1 MYMIKSLALVAC
13 MVIFGSGCASNANN
27 KAEQTSTSDE
37 LVASTEEANKDGIV
51 CTYEKKL
58 GKLIK
63 EKVCYS
69 KRDREII
76 KESAEE
82 IKRERQSK
90 RI

>member
-1 MYMIKSLALVAC
+1 MYIPKRLLLLSCTAILVT
-13 MVIFGSGCASNANN
+13 GCASTDKQSSA
-27 KAEQTSTSDE
+27 
-37 LVASTEEANKDGIV
+37 KDKPVTDGSGVV

>member
-1 MYMIKSLALVAC
+1 MYIPKSVLLLACTAALVSA
-13 MVIFGSGCASNANN
+13 CASNSSINESQSS
-27 KAEQTSTSDE
+27 AEA
-37 LVASTEEANKDGIV
+37 VDGNGVV